1 MPKTKEQ
8 KRKDATF
15 RSTRW
20 AAMSLRERL
29 TYLNN
34 HFPDGAKRQRKKI
47 EERIAKGETS

>member
-8 KRKDATF
+8 KRKDAIF
-15 RSTRW
+15 RSTKW

-34 HFPDGAKRQRKKI
+34 YFPDGAKRQRKKL
-47 EERIAKGETS
+47 EDRIAAGAA